1 MDDNYKVANSD
12 DVGAFMQALA
22 DNGVTALID
31 ETYDADIATYD
42 FAKFLTGFGLT
53 STSTLPF
60 IQNQMVMR
68 FDSGYSG
75 TGNLD
80 WFESRLVF
88 PSKAVEGLQRVLDS
102 DTSKAK
108 AFFRNIAKSEPADAI
123 SKDSCSAT
131 PAMCS
136 TSGLPAVLPLI
147 NKLGMATSGAVH
159 VSSMLG
165 VTISALVA
173 LLQ

>member
-1 MDDNYKVANSD
+1 
-12 DVGAFMQALA
+12 
-22 DNGVTALID
+22 
-31 ETYDADIATYD
+31 
-42 FAKFLTGFGLT
+42 
-53 STSTLPF
+53 
-60 IQNQMVMR
+60 MVMR
-68 FDSGYSG
+68 TDSGYSG

-80 WFESRLVF
+80 WFESRMVF

-108 AFFRNIAKSEPADAI
+108 AYFRNIAKSESADAI

-131 PAMCS
+131 LAMCS

-147 NKLGMATSGAVH
+147 NKLGMASGAVH